1 MANVFAPDANNKLL
15 HTGEYGNVV
24 QYVYEVEKAANAAD
38 VIFMGKIPA
47 GIRVTNVRGIFAD
60 TGTGNTLDVGYAPA
74 DGAAPVAAANYWWND
89 LDAAAAAVDGV
100 SAALPIRFER
110 DVWLQILVNA
120 QNFTGTPKLILIVT
134 GINEGVK

>member
-1 MANVFAPDANNKLL
+1 MANVFAADANNKLL

-47 GIRVTNVRGIFAD
+47 GIRVTNVRAQFAD
-60 TGTGNTLDVGYAPA
+60 IGTGNTLDVGYAPA
-74 DGAAPVAAANYWWND
+74 DGAAPTAVANYWWND
-89 LDAAAAAVDGV
+89 LDAASAAVDAV
-100 SAALPIRFER
+100 SASAPIRFER

-120 QNFTGTPKLILIVT
+120 QNLTGTPKLTLIVT

>member
-1 MANVFAPDANNKLL
+1 MANIFAPDAITKLL
-15 HTGEYGNVV
+15 HTGDHGNVV

-60 TGTGNTLDVGYAPA
+60 IGTGNTLDVGYAPA
-74 DGAAPVAAANYWWND
+74 DGAVPVAAANYWWND
-89 LDAAAAAVDGV
+89 LDVASAAVDAV

-120 QNFTGTPKLILIVT
+120 QNFTGTPKLVLIVT